1 MSNIFS
7 ENDLDGVFYLSETQE
22 RDIISDI
29 HIISNQLESKKFE
42 NKFSQNIKQNGGNGK
57 ITFSESSLMSH
68 ILENELS
75 QPDHQTGGDDLS
87 LTSSMG
93 SVNYQTGGNYSITSD
108 IVPQDYQSSKAD
120 LVKTKKSSN
129 KVSSN
134 YKINQNNLSETS
146 SAYPDLYQSGGD
158 YSATSNPNSG
168 QINNSVTK
176 YQNSNNFN
184 QNFISESVNEFK
196 DINKLISMITSDS
209 KNSDQRLTDT
219 TTEKLEEKL
228 KNLLQAASYQII
240 NNQSNKQINQY
251 DLFSENS
258 NTTTTINNNQNG
270 GSNPGFKA
278 FLDLKK
284 YVATKLKIPNGPKA
298 ASIASAVQKDVK
310 MKYPDLKD
318 SLKIVEKAKEHFN
331 KSPNKYYHN

>member
-1 MSNIFS
+1 MF
-7 ENDLDGVFYLSETQE
+7 L
-22 RDIISDI
+22 
-29 HIISNQLESKKFE
+29 KFL
-42 NKFSQNIKQNGGNGK
+42 KFSY
-57 ITFSESSLMSH
+57 
-68 ILENELS
+68 
-75 QPDHQTGGDDLS
+75 P
-87 LTSSMG
+87 
-93 SVNYQTGGNYSITSD
+93 
-108 IVPQDYQSSKAD
+108 
-120 LVKTKKSSN
+120 KKN
-129 KVSSN
+129 
-134 YKINQNNLSETS
+134 
-146 SAYPDLYQSGGD
+146 
-158 YSATSNPNSG
+158 
-168 QINNSVTK
+168 
-176 YQNSNNFN
+176 
-184 QNFISESVNEFK
+184 
-196 DINKLISMITSDS
+196 
-209 KNSDQRLTDT
+209 
-219 TTEKLEEKL
+219 
-228 KNLLQAASYQII
+228 SYQII

>member
-1 MSNIFS
+1 MAKLMVWDRCLSKEEILSSFNNTIDGLVLDYDFS
-7 ENDLDGVFYLSETQE
+7 HDKLLKD
-22 RDIISDI
+22 
-29 HIISNQLESKKFE
+29 
-42 NKFSQNIKQNGGNGK
+42 
-57 ITFSESSLMSH
+57 
-68 ILENELS
+68 
-75 QPDHQTGGDDLS
+75 QTGNNNNG
-87 LTSSMG
+87 
-93 SVNYQTGGNYSITSD
+93 
-108 IVPQDYQSSKAD
+108 
-120 LVKTKKSSN
+120 LV
-129 KVSSN
+129 
-134 YKINQNNLSETS
+134 
-146 SAYPDLYQSGGD
+146 
-158 YSATSNPNSG
+158 
-168 QINNSVTK
+168 
-176 YQNSNNFN
+176 FN
-184 QNFISESVNEFK
+184 C
-196 DINKLISMITSDS
+196 
-209 KNSDQRLTDT
+209 
-219 TTEKLEEKL
+219 EKLEEKL

>member
-146 SAYPDLYQSGGD
+146 SAYPDLYQSGGA

-228 KNLLQAASYQII
+228 KTFITDF
-240 NNQSNKQINQY
+240 KR
-251 DLFSENS
+251 
-258 NTTTTINNNQNG
+258 
-270 GSNPGFKA
+270 GF
-278 FLDLKK
+278 
-284 YVATKLKIPNGPKA
+284 
-298 ASIASAVQKDVK
+298 QK
-310 MKYPDLKD
+310 
-318 SLKIVEKAKEHFN
+318 
-331 KSPNKYYHN
+331 